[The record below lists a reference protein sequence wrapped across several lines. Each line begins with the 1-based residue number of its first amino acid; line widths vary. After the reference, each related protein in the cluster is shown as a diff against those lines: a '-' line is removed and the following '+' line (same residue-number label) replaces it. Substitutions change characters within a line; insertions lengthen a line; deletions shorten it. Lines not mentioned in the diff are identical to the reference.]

1 MGRLIFGRGR
11 IRRVHREVI
20 VAALTVVVL
29 ASAAQAC
36 GAPIGDVAPNSPEA
50 RATDTR
56 RTAVADVQRIIAN
69 NPTATPPPVPAGTP
83 IPTCPNAIWW
93 TEARSHV
100 GESRTIQGTI
110 VTTRPAPDGAAMLEI
125 GQPYPDPTG
134 LAVLVPSTAGAESL
148 SGKTVCV
155 AGRISMT
162 EGRPTMQVRD
172 ASAIVVVN

>member
-1 MGRLIFGRGR
+1 MGRLICRRGR
-11 IRRVHREVI
+11 IRHVHREVV
-20 VAALTVVVL
+20 VAALTVVLL

-36 GAPIGDVAPNSPEA
+36 GAPVGDVVPNSPEA

-56 RTAVADVQRIIAN
+56 RTAVAEVQRIIAN
-69 NPTATPPPVPAGTP
+69 NPTATPPSGPSGTP
-83 IPTCPNAIWW
+83 GPTCPSAIWW

-110 VTTRPAPDGAAMLEI
+110 VMTRPAADGALMLEI

-134 LAVLVPSTAGAESL
+134 LAVLVPSTADAESL

-155 AGRISMT
+155 TGRVSVV
-162 EGRPTMQVRD
+162 EGRPTVQVRD
-172 ASAIVVVN
+172 PAAIIVVN

>member
-1 MGRLIFGRGR
+1 M
-11 IRRVHREVI
+11 HREVI
-20 VAALTVVVL
+20 VAALTVVLL

-56 RTAVADVQRIIAN
+56 RTAVAEVQRIIAN
-69 NPTATPPPVPAGTP
+69 NPMATQLPAPAGKP
-83 IPTCPNAIWW
+83 SPSCPNAIWW

-134 LAVLVPSTAGAESL
+134 LAVLVPSTSSAESL
-148 SGKTVCV
+148 SGKTVCIT
-155 AGRISMT
+155 GRISIT

-172 ASAIVVVN
+172 PSAIVTVLSGQ